1 MNKAIVLV
9 GFKNAGKTTVGQIL
23 ATKLKLSF
31 IDTDALILNEVKMNS
46 IEEVYEAF
54 GDTHFRQ
61 LEANVIANLDLNSPL
76 VIATGGG
83 SIVLP
88 QNRAVFKKGWVIY
101 LKVDFHEIEARCRKQ
116 FFLGGLKT
124 KTALKNLYDYRL
136 SYYNQ
141 IANLTLEIHQQ
152 TINDIVQEI
161 ICQVTH

>member
-1 MNKAIVLV
+1 M

-31 IDTDALILNEVKMNS
+31 IDTDALILNEVRMNS
-46 IEEVYEAF
+46 IDEVYQAL

-76 VIATGGG
+76 VVATGGG

-88 QNRAVFKKGWVIY
+88 QNRAAFKKGLVIY
-101 LKVDFHEIEARCRKQ
+101 LKVDFHEIEARCGNQ
-116 FFLGGLKT
+116 FFLGEVQT
-124 KTALKNLYDYRL
+124 KTTLKALYDSRL

-152 TINDIVQEI
+152 TVNDIVQEI
-161 ICQVTH
+161 LCQVTH